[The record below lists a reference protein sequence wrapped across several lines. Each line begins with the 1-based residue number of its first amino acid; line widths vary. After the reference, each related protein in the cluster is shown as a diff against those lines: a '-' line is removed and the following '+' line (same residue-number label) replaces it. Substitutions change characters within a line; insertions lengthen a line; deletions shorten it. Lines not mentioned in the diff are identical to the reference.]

1 MDGQKNVEK
10 TNITNNPFPSF
21 ICHTRNGGLM
31 DPPPAAMSAKFT
43 VPCLKEE
50 LWANCGIWTD
60 WQMRGPRAL
69 KSP

>member
-1 MDGQKNVEK
+1 
-10 TNITNNPFPSF
+10 
-21 ICHTRNGGLM
+21 M

-60 WQMRGPRAL
+60 
-69 KSP
+69 